1 MAKVR
6 FLGSNPVQAS
16 GYASVQTKASLGPEM
31 TALKVAQRELC
42 DGYMHTFVPGEPPR
56 EIKCD
61 CPGMRH
67 IRQFLENEYF
77 EVSLSLAEKIRLA
90 RIEGKEEPKE
100 E

>member
-6 FLGSNPVQAS
+6 FVGSNPVQAS

-31 TALKVAQRELC
+31 TPIKVMQKELC
-42 DGYMHTFVPGEPPR
+42 DGFLHVFNPGEER
-56 EIKCD
+56 KIECD
-61 CPGMRH
+61 CPDMRH
-67 IRQFLENEYF
+67 IRQFLGNEYF

-90 RIEGKEEPKE
+90 RIEGKEAPKE